1 MYCLRVNGAL
11 HSIACLGGGPAGLY
25 LAILAKRADPRRNI
39 TVYERNQPGDTFGF
53 GVVFSDA
60 TLETFARADPE
71 SHASISAAFAHWDD
85 IDVFV
90 HGERITSSG
99 HGFAGLERRR
109 LLALLHTR
117 ARELGVELRFGQEP
131 SLDELM
137 AQHDLVVAAD
147 GVNSAARERFA
158 AQLGPSVD
166 LRPNRFVWLGS
177 TQPLSAF
184 TFYFDRNEAGLFRVH
199 AYRYEPAR
207 STFIVECTEE
217 TFRRT
222 GLAAEDEAGAARYCE
237 ALFAHRLDGHR
248 LLTNRSVW
256 RRFPTVRNQR
266 WHTGNLVL
274 LGDAAHT
281 AHFSIGS
288 GTKLA
293 MEDAIALAAALDE
306 EPTISGALTRYE
318 EARRGPAASVQRAA
332 ETSLTWFEETERYFD
347 RLDPLTFTFS
357 LLTRSLRINHE
368 NLRRRDPALVA
379 RVDAAFAA
387 RAGVPEAKTTPMF
400 VPLRLRGLTLPNRV
414 GVSAMCQYM
423 ATDGLVGDWHL
434 VHYGS
439 RAIGGAGLVMTEM
452 TDVSADGRISPGCAG
467 LWNEAQASAWRR
479 IVDFCRAHSQAKL
492 GLQLGHAGRKSATCV
507 MWEGMDRPLPHG
519 AWPIVSASP
528 IPYHPDSQV
537 PAELDRAGMDRV
549 IADFVRSTELGLK
562 VGFDLL
568 ELHMAHGYLLA
579 SFLSPLTNRRSDG
592 YGGSLHARLRFPL
605 ELLDAV
611 RAAWPADR
619 PLAVRISAHDWQH
632 GGLAIDEAVE
642 IARAIAAHGC
652 DLLDVSTGQTTA
664 EARPSFGR
672 LYQTPYAE
680 RIRLEAGVPVMTV
693 GAISTAGDID
703 AILAAGRAD
712 VCLLARAHLYDPYF
726 TNHAAAQEN
735 MEPVW
740 PVPYRQALRGYRPR

>member
-1 MYCLRVNGAL
+1 MTRAL
-11 HSIACLGGGPAGLY
+11 HSLACVGGGPAGLY
-25 LAILAKRADPRRNI
+25 VAILAKRADPTRAI
-39 TVYERNQPGDTFGF
+39 TVYERNQPADTFGF

-60 TLETFARADPE
+60 TLETFAAADPE
-71 SHASISAAFAHWDD
+71 SHVAICAAFSHWDD
-85 IDVFV
+85 IDVYA
-90 HGERITSSG
+90 HGERITSTG
-99 HGFAGLERRR
+99 HGFAGMERRR
-109 LLALLHTR
+109 LLALLQDR
-117 ARELGVELRFGQEP
+117 ARALGVELRFGVEP
-131 SLDELM
+131 DIEALM

-147 GVNSAARERFA
+147 GVNSSTRDRLASAL
-158 AQLGPSVD
+158 QPSID

-177 TQPLSAF
+177 TQALSAF
-184 TFYFDRNEAGLFRVH
+184 TFYFDRNDAGLFRVH
-199 AYRYEPAR
+199 AYRYEPHR

-217 TFRRT
+217 TFAKT
-222 GLAAEDEAGAARYCE
+222 GLDPNDEAGAARYCE

-256 RRFPTVRNQR
+256 RRFPTVRNER

-293 MEDAIALAAALDE
+293 MEDAVALAVAIDGEASIAAALD
-306 EPTISGALTRYE
+306 RYE
-318 EARRGPAASVQRAA
+318 RDRRTAVASVQRAA
-332 ETSLTWFEETERYFD
+332 ETSLAWFEETERYFD

-368 NLRRRDPALVA
+368 SLRRRDPALVA

-387 RAGVPEAKTTPMF
+387 RAGVPDAKTPPMF

-423 ATDGLVGDWHL
+423 ATDGVVGDWHL

-439 RAIGGAGLVMTEM
+439 RAIGGAGLLMTEM
-452 TDVSADGRISPGCAG
+452 TDVSEHGRISPGCAG
-467 LWNEAQASAWRR
+467 LWNEVQAAAWGR
-479 IVDFCRAHSQAKL
+479 IVAFARAHGQAKL
-492 GLQLGHAGRKSATCV
+492 GLQLGHAGRKGATRL
-507 MWEGMDRPLPHG
+507 MWDGMDRPLADG

-528 IPYHPDSQV
+528 LPYYPESQV
-537 PAELDRAGMDRV
+537 PAEIDRAGMDRV
-549 IADFVRSTELGLK
+549 VADFVRATELGEK

-579 SFLSPLTNRRSDG
+579 SFLSPLTNRRKDA
-592 YGGSLHARLRFPL
+592 YGGSLAARLRFPL
-605 ELLDAV
+605 EVLDAV
-611 RAAWPADR
+611 RAAWPATR
-619 PLAVRISAHDWQH
+619 PLAVRISAHDWQD
-632 GGLAIDEAVE
+632 GGLPIDEAVE
-642 IARAIAAHGC
+642 IARTLAVHGC
-652 DLLDVSTGQTTA
+652 DLLDVSTGQTTV

-680 RIRLEAGVPVMTV
+680 RIRLEASVPVMTV

-726 TNHAAAQEN
+726 TNHAAAQEGI
-735 MEPVW
+735 EPTW
-740 PVPYRQALRGYRPR
+740 PLPYAQALRGYRPR